1 MAVDQGL
8 PASGELVMDDLLPM
22 TVEQRAEWFGSL
34 MFASQVCRH
43 SCRSVMALGLQDL
56 AMEQFSHAPLSDVE
70 TRRREIRDYGRLMQA
85 REENERRKT
94 NPLRHGMPEDE
105 GMCPFP

>member
-8 PASGELVMDDLLPM
+8 PAQGGLVMDDLLPM

-34 MFASQVCRH
+34 MLASQVCRH
-43 SCRSVMALGLQDL
+43 LGRGVMALGLQDL
-56 AMEQFSHAPLSDVE
+56 AMERFSYQPEKV
-70 TRRREIRDYGRLMQA
+70 R
-85 REENERRKT
+85 NP